1 MGNKLMNNE
10 CIYRGSFNTGKI
22 SYIRSHVQSSIRDFT
37 FNKNRTGN
45 GTFLYSKVILA
56 LYFSF
61 YTGKVFSFSF
71 SLFFLK
77 KKKKNRNLLHDSRHS
92 SQSDRMT

>member
-22 SYIRSHVQSSIRDFT
+22 SYIRSHVQSRIKDFT
-37 FNKNRTGN
+37 FNKNRIGN
-45 GTFLYSKVILA
+45 WTFLYRKVIIA

-71 SLFFLK
+71 FLFL
-77 KKKKNRNLLHDSRHS
+77 KKKNRNLLHDSRHS

>member
-22 SYIRSHVQSSIRDFT
+22 SYIRDFT

-45 GTFLYSKVILA
+45 WTFLYRKVILA

-71 SLFFLK
+71 SLFFFK